1 MTEHSRNFLFTT
13 WEGGGS
19 VSPVLTAVRRLVVR
33 GHRVRVMSD
42 ACNRPEAEAAGADF
56 FPWTRAPSRPDRS
69 RASDIL
75 RDWDVE
81 EPIDGLGRLVDEI
94 MTKPAWAYAADTLAE
109 LRREPADA
117 VVNSEILP
125 GVSAAAELLGVP
137 LALLCCNVSL
147 FPMPGV
153 PVLGPGF
160 APPRTPE
167 EAAVQEEVRAATIA
181 YFDRGLPALNRARW
195 RLGLPPLAS
204 LTDHPFRADRM
215 LLATARAFDFAPAV
229 LPERVRYVGPLL
241 GEPAW
246 AAPWQPPWPAGDRR
260 PLVAVSFSTGD
271 QNQAASL
278 QRVADALARLPVRG
292 LITLGDAVLPREVTA
307 PDNVVLVHSAP
318 HDAVMRE
325 ADVVVSHGGHGTTLR
340 ALVHRRPQLV
350 VPHGRDQH
358 DNAIRVTERG
368 AGLSLLP
375 DAPPDAFAEAIG
387 RLLREP
393 GFARAA
399 GDLGGRIRSEIDRSP
414 LIDELEGLAAR
425 GATVRA
431 RAA

>member
-1 MTEHSRNFLFTT
+1 MSDFLFTT

-19 VSPVLTAVRRLVVR
+19 VTPALTAVRQLVAR

-42 ACNRPEAEAAGADF
+42 ACNRPEAEAAGAEF
-56 FPWTRAPSRPDRS
+56 IAWRRAPSRPDRS
-69 RASDIL
+69 RDTDIL

-94 MTKPAWAYAADTLAE
+94 MTKPALAYAQDVIDE
-109 LRREPADA
+109 VRRRPADLI
-117 VVNSEILP
+117 VNSEILP
-125 GVSAAAELLGVP
+125 GVSAGAEALGVP
-137 LALLCCNVSL
+137 FAHLCCNVSL

-160 APPRTPE
+160 RPPE
-167 EAAVQEEVRAATIA
+167 NDDEAAVQAQVRAGTIA
-181 YFDRGLPALNRARW
+181 YFDRGLPALNEARRA
-195 RLGLPPLAS
+195 LGLTPLGS
-204 LTDHPFRADRM
+204 LSEHPFRANRM
-215 LLATARAFDFAPAV
+215 FLATARAFDFAPRV
-229 LPERVRYVGPLL
+229 LPDRVSYVGPLL

-246 AAPWQPPWPAGDRR
+246 AEPWQAPWPAADRR
-260 PLVAVSFSTGD
+260 PLVAVSFSTGF
-271 QNQAASL
+271 QNQIASL
-278 QRVADALARLPVRG
+278 QRVADALGRLPVRG
-292 LITLGDAVLPREVTA
+292 LITLGDTVLPHEIVA
-307 PDNVVLVHSAP
+307 SDNVKLVHSAP

-325 ADVVVSHGGHGTTLR
+325 ADLVVGHGGHGTTLR

-375 DAPPDAFAEAIG
+375 DADVTDFEQAIA

-393 GFARAA
+393 AFAYAA
-399 GDLGGRIRSEIDRSP
+399 ADLGGRIRSEIEGSS
-414 LIDELEGLAAR
+414 LMVELEALAHA
-425 GATVRA
+425 GPMLRA